1 MFGKKENQK
10 ANEKFEDVKS
20 ERNDNNTRV
29 ENEELEEVNE
39 KDKVEQKVNGL
50 KDIKSSNDKEDKDD
64 ADKKIKTLEEEN
76 KKLKESLMSSLAEL
90 DNTRRRAIEENQKT
104 AKYAIGK
111 FAEDLI
117 PVMEDFYL
125 AFNSIEGLDLCDD
138 KVAKTFFDGIK
149 LTQNELKKVFEK
161 NGLVRLYPMNEDFNP
176 DLHNAITQIESD
188 QEDGKIVQ
196 VMQAG
201 YMIKDRLLRPALV
214 GVSKFNGN
222 KAKDE

>member
-10 ANEKFEDVKS
+10 MEEENKNVREEAKEAKEEAKEKNCF
-20 ERNDNNTRV
+20 
-29 ENEELEEVNE
+29 
-39 KDKVEQKVNGL
+39 
-50 KDIKSSNDKEDKDD
+50 KDIKTPEKNEEKNEKVED
-64 ADKKIKTLEEEN
+64 KIKTLEEEN
-76 KKLKESLMSSLAEL
+76 KKLKDSLMSALAEL

-125 AFNSIEGLDLCDD
+125 AFNSIEGSNLLDE
-138 KVAKTFFDGIK
+138 KVSKTFFDGIK

-161 NGLVRLYPMNEDFNP
+161 NGLVRIYPMHEAFNP
-176 DLHNAITQIESD
+176 DLHNAITQIESEE
-188 QEDGKIVQ
+188 EDGKIVQ

-214 GVSKFNGN
+214 GVSKFKEKN
-222 KAKDE
+222 KE